1 MSTADEVASDGAA
14 AGAPGSAGA
23 AGASGIDGAALAAA
37 WEAAGE
43 RIDAG
48 GHQLWFRRVAALDD
62 VGNPPLL
69 ILHGFP
75 TSSIDW
81 NPVVD
86 SLRAERDLVLAD
98 CLGFGLSDK
107 PDLRYGIRRW
117 ADGMEAVV
125 AHLGLDRVDL
135 LTHDMGDTVGG
146 ELLAR
151 DLDGDLGFS
160 IGRRVLTNGSI
171 YIVMAQLTDGQQLLL
186 SLPDQVEP
194 LVGADDGASFRRG
207 VHATFSPGAPDDDP
221 VLDAATALAARD
233 GGLALLPRTIRYI
246 EDRRAE
252 ESRFTG
258 AIEEHPSPLGVVW
271 GEDDPVAVHDMAR
284 RITER
289 VAGAPL
295 VTLDGVGHYPMVE
308 APDRFACCVLD
319 LLAR

>member
-1 MSTADEVASDGAA
+1 V
-14 AGAPGSAGA
+14 SATSA
-23 AGASGIDGAALAAA
+23 DGAALAAA
-37 WEAAGE
+37 WEAAGD
-43 RIDAG
+43 RVTVD
-48 GHQLWFRRVAALDD
+48 GHRLWFRRVTAASDA
-62 VGNPPLL
+62 GHPPLL
-69 ILHGFP
+69 VLHGFP

-81 NPVVD
+81 LPVLD
-86 SLRAERDLVLAD
+86 DLAAERDVVFVD

-117 ADGMEAVV
+117 ADGVEGVV
-125 AHLGLDRVDL
+125 AHLGIDRVDL

-151 DLDGDLGFS
+151 DLDGALAFS

-171 YIVMAQLTDGQQLLL
+171 YIDMAQLTDGQQLLL

-194 LVGADDGASFRRG
+194 LVGADEGVAFRRG
-207 VHATFSPGAPDDDP
+207 VHATFSPGTPEEDQ
-221 VLDAATALAARD
+221 VLDAATLLAVRD
-233 GGLALLPRTIRYI
+233 GGLSMMPRTIRYI

-258 AIEEHPSPLGVVW
+258 AIEAHPSPLGVVW

-289 VAGAPL
+289 VARTPL

-308 APDRFACCVLD
+308 APDRFVAAVLD